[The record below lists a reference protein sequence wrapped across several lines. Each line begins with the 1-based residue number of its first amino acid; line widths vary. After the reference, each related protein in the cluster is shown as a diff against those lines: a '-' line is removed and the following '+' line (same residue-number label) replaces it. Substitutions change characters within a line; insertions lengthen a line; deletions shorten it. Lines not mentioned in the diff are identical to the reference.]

1 MVDAQAFAE
10 DERRQL
16 VERYDACRTVNEKRA
31 LARELGMPV
40 EALYNLWSRWS
51 RRPVGAS

>member
-1 MVDAQAFAE
+1 MVDARAFAE
-10 DERRQL
+10 DERSQL
-16 VERYDACRTVNEKRA
+16 VERYEACHTVDEKRA

-51 RRPVGAS
+51 RRSAAAS

>member
-1 MVDAQAFAE
+1 MVDARAFAE

-16 VERYDACRTVNEKRA
+16 VERYEACRTVGEKRA

-51 RRPVGAS
+51 RRSAAAS